1 MIRFRRRTIISLTA
15 LAALAAAVS
24 IAALKSSAPQ
34 PVLPDLSGAAAA
46 AVSAIDREFTLAAA
60 DPDDAERRGNFA
72 SVLLAHQFDSA
83 AALEFKIASQLD
95 PASFR
100 WKYLQGLA
108 ETPRS
113 RSRAMEC
120 FRAAVALR
128 ADSWL
133 PRLRLAELLLAEN
146 QLDPARELI
155 LDARRLAPNELRPA
169 LAEIRLL
176 LLQQLPTPAVAVAEQ
191 LRGADIRVRELSE
204 LYAAALFR
212 LNRTEEAR
220 VVVRELQDEGLESA
234 GWNDP
239 FAAAVLA
246 FSTDPADVIAE
257 ARLLASVG
265 NYSPAIARLQS
276 ARSGAALHPDFYP
289 TLARLLLENRQA
301 NDALQATEEGL
312 RATPGSPQ
320 LLHLRGSSLFVL
332 GRLQEA
338 ETCFREAL
346 RIKPDLARARL
357 NLASCLLQS
366 TGRAAAIATLEETL
380 RTAPELLQARLLL
393 TSLLLDESRLTEA
406 AVQLQNLR
414 RMLPP
419 DHPEI
424 GHMQSRLT
432 VQQSQATPSD
442 GK

>member
-1 MIRFRRRTIISLTA
+1 MIRFQRRISILLTA
-15 LAALAAAVS
+15 LAALVAAVS
-24 IAALKSSAPQ
+24 FVPLQSSAPQ
-34 PVLPDLSGAAAA
+34 PRLPDLAGASEA
-46 AVSAIDREFTLAAA
+46 AVSAIQREFTLAAA
-60 DPDDAERRGNFA
+60 DPDNAELRGNLA

-83 AALEFKIASQLD
+83 AAQEFEIASQLD

-128 ADSWL
+128 TDSWL

-155 LDARRLAPNELRPA
+155 LDARQLAPNELRPA
-169 LAEIRLL
+169 LAEIRLS
-176 LLQQLPTPAVAVAEQ
+176 LLQQLPTPAVEVAEK
-191 LRGADIRVRELSE
+191 LRGDGIRVRELSE

-212 LNRTEEAR
+212 LERTEAAR
-220 VVVRELQDEGLESA
+220 MVVRELQDEGLESA

-257 ARLLASVG
+257 ARVLASVG
-265 NYSPAIARLQS
+265 NYQQAIARLQS
-276 ARSGAALHPDFYP
+276 ARSRAVLHPDFYP

-301 NDALQATEEGL
+301 NDALQVTEEGL

-320 LLHLRGSSLFVL
+320 LLHLRGSSLFIL
-332 GRLQEA
+332 GQIQEA
-338 ETCFREAL
+338 ENCFREAL
-346 RIKPDLARARL
+346 RIKPDLALARL
-357 NLASCLLQS
+357 NLAHCLLQS
-366 TGRAAAIATLEETL
+366 SGRPAAIAALEETL
-380 RTAPELLQARLLL
+380 RTAPEMQQARLLL
-393 TSLLLDESRLTEA
+393 TALLLDESRLTDA
-406 AVQLQNLR
+406 AVQLQSLQK
-414 RMLPP
+414 MLPL
-419 DHPEI
+419 DHPEV
-424 GHMQSRLT
+424 GKLQSRLT
-432 VQQSQATPSD
+432 VQQSQATPSS

>member
-1 MIRFRRRTIISLTA
+1 MIRSRRRIIISLTA
-15 LAALAAAVS
+15 LAALVAVVSAAA
-24 IAALKSSAPQ
+24 LQSSAPQ
-34 PVLPDLSGAAAA
+34 PGLPDLSGTAEAAA
-46 AVSAIDREFTLAAA
+46 SAIQREFTLASA
-60 DPDDAERRGNFA
+60 DPDNAELRGNLG

-83 AALEFKIASQLD
+83 AALEFEIASQLD
-95 PASFR
+95 PSSFR

-128 ADSWL
+128 ADNWL

-146 QLDPARELI
+146 QLEPAREQI
-155 LDARRLAPNELRPA
+155 LAARRLAPNELRPA

-176 LLQQLPTPAVAVAEQ
+176 LLQQLPAPAVAAAEQ
-191 LRGADIRVRELSE
+191 LRSAGIRGRELSE

-212 LNRTEEAR
+212 LNRTDEAR
-220 VVVRELQDEGLESA
+220 VVVRELQDEGLEA
-234 GWNDP
+234 VGWNDP
-239 FAAAVLA
+239 IAAAVLA

-257 ARLLASVG
+257 ARMLASVG
-265 NYSPAIARLQS
+265 NYPLAIARLQS
-276 ARSGAALHPDFYP
+276 ARSRAALHPQFYP
-289 TLARLLLENRQA
+289 TLARLLLENGQPI
-301 NDALQATEEGL
+301 DALLVSDEGL
-312 RATPGSPQ
+312 RATPGAPQ

-338 ETCFREAL
+338 ENCFRETL
-346 RIKPDLARARL
+346 RIKPDLALARL

-366 TGRAAAIATLEETL
+366 TGHPAAIATLEETL
-380 RTAPELLQARLLL
+380 RTAPEMHQARLLL

-406 AVQLQNLR
+406 AVQLQSLQK
-414 RMLPP
+414 MLNP
-419 DHPEI
+419 DHPEVAKL
-424 GHMQSRLT
+424 HSRLT
-432 VQQSQATPSD
+432 AQQSQATPSN